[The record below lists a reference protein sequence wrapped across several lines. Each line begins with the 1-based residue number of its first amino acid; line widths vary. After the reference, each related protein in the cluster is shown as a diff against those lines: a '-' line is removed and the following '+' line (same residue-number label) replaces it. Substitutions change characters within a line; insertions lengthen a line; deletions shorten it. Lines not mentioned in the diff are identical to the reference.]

1 MSLTIPVARSIARQL
16 HTPRGS
22 RVMRPEFGS
31 RLYTLADRRG
41 GNSLR
46 QDSVRFAHEA
56 IRSDARVQSKSVAAD
71 GYGKL
76 TVSYTADAG
85 DGTVEV

>member
-16 HTPRGS
+16 NTPQGS

-31 RLYTLADRRG
+31 RLYSLVDRRG

-46 QDSVRFAHEA
+46 QDAVRFAHEA
-56 IRSDARVQSKSVAAD
+56 IRSDSRVLSKSVEAD
-71 GYGKL
+71 GNGNV